1 MNITIKMLS
10 IATFILWIVIIFFS
24 ITAVLSVMNL
34 NVGIGEMQMRPS
46 SKGIIFSLPFS
57 INNEGYYELADL
69 NLTTIITDPNGTI
82 LDQTETFVD
91 SIPQGSSINESHT
104 VAIDLDTI
112 RSLDLVPLLL
122 NDSSFN
128 LEVLAELNFARAVPV
143 QLSSNVSIPWG
154 APLAHFSVGTIS
166 ISSYNNTHEEATIP
180 IYFEN
185 HAIIGMQGMLKLE
198 VYNDSNEHIMSG
210 EGIINAPSQQT
221 YSDRIIAYPRL
232 QDSTKLT
239 NSGRV
244 HVFFVTPMFEV
255 ELWEQYG

>member
-1 MNITIKMLS
+1 
-10 IATFILWIVIIFFS
+10 
-24 ITAVLSVMNL
+24 MNL

-69 NLTTIITDPNGTI
+69 NLTTIITDPTGTI

>member
-10 IATFILWIVIIFFS
+10 IATFILWVVIIFFS

-46 SKGIIFSLPFS
+46 TKGIIFSLPFS

-69 NLTTIITDPNGTI
+69 NLTTVIIDQNGTI
-82 LDQTETFVD
+82 LDQTETFVS
-91 SIPQGSSINESHT
+91 SIPQGSTINESHT
-104 VAIDLDTI
+104 IAIDLDTI

-143 QLSSNVSIPWG
+143 QLSTNITIPWG
-154 APLAHFSVGTIS
+154 APLAHFSIGTIS
-166 ISSYNNTHEEATIP
+166 ISSLNNTHAEATIP
-180 IYFEN
+180 VYFEN
-185 HAIIGMQGMLKLE
+185 HAIIGMQGLLKLQ
-198 VYNDSNEHIMSG
+198 VYNDSNEQIMSG
-210 EGIINAPSQQT
+210 ESIINVPSQQT
-221 YSDRIIAYPRL
+221 YSDRIVSYPTL
-232 QDSTKLT
+232 ENSTKLT
-239 NSGRV
+239 NRGRV